1 MTPGESS
8 FPKFQPLLRARGV
21 GFSGGD
27 EVIQRIRES
36 SPRLKARVAGIFY
49 LLAVLS
55 AVFAEVFVRGRLLY
69 EAGLI
74 PVVSFAIVTLLLYQ
88 FLKPVNRSLAWLAA
102 FFNFVGL
109 TLEALEFHLRG
120 ANIALIFHGLYCL
133 LIGFLVFRSAF
144 LPRILG
150 VLMAMGGLAWLTDL
164 SIPLT
169 RHLAPYNVIAG
180 FTGEGMLMLWLLLI
194 GLNGQR
200 WNMQAGAEAERVSLR
215 AYRN

>member
-1 MTPGESS
+1 M
-8 FPKFQPLLRARGV
+8 
-21 GFSGGD
+21 
-27 EVIQRIRES
+27 
-36 SPRLKARVAGIFY
+36 
-49 LLAVLS
+49 
-55 AVFAEVFVRGRLLY
+55 LY
-69 EAGLI
+69 AAGLI

-88 FLKPVNRSLAWLAA
+88 LLKPVNRTLAWLSA
-102 FFNFVGL
+102 FFNLVGL

-133 LIGFLVFRSAF
+133 LVGFLVFRSAF

-180 FTGEGMLMLWLLLI
+180 FTGEGTLMLWLLVI
-194 GLNGQR
+194 GLNAQR
-200 WNMQAGAEAERVSLR
+200 WNVRAGAEDAEFGAALT
-215 AYRN
+215 